1 MLFIIGA
8 LVVVFSVA
16 GGYIMHGG
24 VLGVLWQPS
33 EFIIIL
39 GAALGAFLIA
49 NSMHLVKETGKR
61 LPRAIFGQA
70 TSQKLYLDLLSLLF
84 DLFNKARREGMM
96 SIEADIE
103 VPAESGL
110 FTQYPAILKDER
122 IVEFLTDNLRIMTT
136 SNLAPHEIEAMIDEE
151 IETQMHELSE
161 PAHAM
166 HRIADGLP
174 GFGIVAAI
182 LGIVITMQKLG
193 GPPDELGKSVA
204 AALVGTFVG
213 IFVAYGFVG
222 PVSNRLQEV
231 ADAEIKMFECIKA
244 AIVATATGCPPQLA
258 VEFARKT
265 LFSGDRPSFS
275 ELDEHIRSR

>member
-1 MLFIIGA
+1 MLFIVGA
-8 LVVVFSVA
+8 LVVLLSVA

-61 LPRAIFGQA
+61 LPRAIFGSA
-70 TSQKLYLDLLSLLF
+70 TNEKMYLDLLGLLF

-96 SIEADIE
+96 SIESDIE
-103 VPAESGL
+103 VPAESGI
-110 FTQYPAILKDER
+110 FTRYPTLLKDNR
-122 IVEFLTDNLRIMTT
+122 IIEFLTDNLRIMTS
-136 SNLAPHEIEAMIDEE
+136 SNLAPHEIEAMIDTE
-151 IETQMHELSE
+151 IETQLHELSE

-166 HRIADGLP
+166 HRVADGLP

-213 IFVAYGFVG
+213 IFIAYGFVG

-244 AIVATATGCPPQLA
+244 AIVATSNGLPPQLA

-265 LFSGDRPSFS
+265 LYSGDRPSFA